1 VVVGRVGA
9 YYPEEARNL
18 HGSDALPRHMAHA
31 LEEAWA
37 VLKYDYEDD
46 YYSDDDADEFMSLDS
61 EEEELTDEEIEERKR
76 ALEQMAYQPDPLELP
91 TIGRELDDVAGSQQE
106 QGVREQW
113 GDDLGELR
121 SEGHKRDYSHLDPNE
136 AGWHREMDRR
146 ASNIAAA
153 YMPYLT
159 ELYERHKRAV
169 EEGNTQIANDA
180 ISEMNKQGGRL
191 RIGELLGDEEAIE
204 ELKQFD
210 LSSAA
215 RDMGF
220 GGDDEEVMD
229 VDDEPDKPPRS
240 RKEMNLDEQML
251 QSGPVGVTSQRRY
264 TGGRGVRED
273 RGYET
278 RQVRV
283 KPASRSA
290 WLGGADRAARS
301 DKSGRIIIGDKESEA
316 DLSRQGRLAYIN
328 AHRKYAKLHEQ
339 RANSEGAWAYQ
350 RPETHPD
357 FEGELPPP
365 GSVVVRNRPT
375 HRGGQRDPKSEKVAI
390 PASTYKKPHPS
401 LVDNEEEE

>member
-1 VVVGRVGA
+1 
-9 YYPEEARNL
+9 
-18 HGSDALPRHMAHA
+18 MAHA

-76 ALEQMAYQPDPLELP
+76 ALEQMAYQPNPLELP

-106 QGVREQW
+106 QDVREQW

-121 SEGHKRDYSHLDPNE
+121 SERHKRDYSHLDPNE

-229 VDDEPDKPPRS
+229 VDDEP
-240 RKEMNLDEQML
+240 
-251 QSGPVGVTSQRRY
+251 
-264 TGGRGVRED
+264 
-273 RGYET
+273 
-278 RQVRV
+278 
-283 KPASRSA
+283 
-290 WLGGADRAARS
+290 WLGGADRAART

-328 AHRKYAKLHEQ
+328 AHQKYARLHQQ